1 MKHLKSLTKYFRK
14 YRILLSLGILFV
26 VISNVF
32 NVLSPQVIRY
42 SFDLVRENIGYYQ
55 LFNGFGLQHSFYKVF
70 SNVLFFFGISVLLLA
85 VLKGVFMYLMRQT
98 IIVMSRHIEFDMK
111 NEMYAHYQ
119 QLSIAFYKRNNT
131 GDLMSRISEDVSRVR
146 MFTGPAIMY
155 AVNLF
160 VLFVFVVASML
171 SVNAELTLYVLIP
184 LPLLSLSI
192 YYINDIINRKSEL
205 IQEKLSS
212 LTTLAHQV
220 FSGIRVVKSYVK
232 EQLFLQM
239 FEKDAED
246 YKMTSLGLVKVES
259 YFNPLMMLLVGLST
273 ILTIYVGGIQVIKGA
288 ITPGN
293 IAEFVM
299 YVNMLTWPVSAL
311 GWIVSIVQRAAASQ
325 KRINQFLDER
335 PDIISCPD
343 SIRFQLQGTIEFR
356 NVTFTYPDT
365 GIQALKNVTFKLN
378 KGEKLAIVGKTG
390 AGKTTI
396 AELLLRMY
404 DVSEG
409 VILIDGID
417 IRKLDLYDLRK
428 QIGYVPQDVFL
439 FSDTIENNIAF
450 SESSCNGNVMKAAMH
465 ASVHHEIEAFK
476 NHYQTIIGERGIT
489 LSGGQKQRIAI
500 ARAIIKNPSL
510 IILDDCLSAVDA
522 ATERVILQNLKDLL
536 QQKTAIIITHRIS
549 NMLDFDKIIVLDNG
563 RISESGTHQE
573 LLNKKGFYYELF
585 ERQQSEEG
593 IAT

>member
-1 MKHLKSLTKYFRK
+1 
-14 YRILLSLGILFV
+14 
-26 VISNVF
+26 
-32 NVLSPQVIRY
+32 
-42 SFDLVRENIGYYQ
+42 
-55 LFNGFGLQHSFYKVF
+55 
-70 SNVLFFFGISVLLLA
+70 
-85 VLKGVFMYLMRQT
+85 
-98 IIVMSRHIEFDMK
+98 
-111 NEMYAHYQ
+111 
-119 QLSIAFYKRNNT
+119 
-131 GDLMSRISEDVSRVR
+131 
-146 MFTGPAIMY
+146 
-155 AVNLF
+155 
-160 VLFVFVVASML
+160 
-171 SVNAELTLYVLIP
+171 
-184 LPLLSLSI
+184 
-192 YYINDIINRKSEL
+192 
-205 IQEKLSS
+205 
-212 LTTLAHQV
+212 
-220 FSGIRVVKSYVK
+220 
-232 EQLFLQM
+232 
-239 FEKDAED
+239 
-246 YKMTSLGLVKVES
+246 
-259 YFNPLMMLLVGLST
+259 
-273 ILTIYVGGIQVIKGA
+273 
-288 ITPGN
+288 
-293 IAEFVM
+293 
-299 YVNMLTWPVSAL
+299 
-311 GWIVSIVQRAAASQ
+311 VQRAAASQ
-325 KRINQFLDER
+325 KRINQFLNEK
-335 PDIISCPD
+335 PDIISRPD

-365 GIQALKNVTFKLN
+365 GIQALKNVSFKLN
-378 KGEKLAIVGKTG
+378 KGEKLAIVGRTG

-585 ERQQSEEG
+585 ERQQSEES